1 MNTAEGSTAG
11 APPYDQHPT
20 APLTA
25 PLSGRPAE
33 GRAAARVRDLHLT
46 DSVRSAR
53 VDARA
58 QGGQAGTWMP
68 YLPASGSPYCPPGV
82 DPAALVWAETV
93 APGGYTHKVLAR
105 GTRLRFDDPTGDAC
119 AHLLLFNA
127 LEPVERL
134 NVADTQKIP
143 WQAYLGENHP
153 LLSGDGRVL
162 AVVSG
167 DSSGRHDA
175 FCGTSTDAWNA
186 RKYGDARPEGPS
198 PSGRGLFLKAAA
210 KHGLSRRDLPPGVS
224 FFQGVRVEADGTLAW
239 QGSAGP
245 GTYVELVAELPL
257 LVLVANVAHPL
268 DPRPGY
274 VVGPLRVHAWRGEP
288 TGPDEP
294 RFTATPELHR
304 AYLNTA
310 DYCEARGL

>member
-1 MNTAEGSTAG
+1 MTKTEGPRPGTQHGLQATGNPLQEPAIGQPPAG
-11 APPYDQHPT
+11 
-20 APLTA
+20 
-25 PLSGRPAE
+25 
-33 GRAAARVRDLHLT
+33 VRDLHLT
-46 DSVRSAR
+46 DSVSSAR
-53 VDARA
+53 DDARA
-58 QGGQAGTWMP
+58 QGGQAGEWMP
-68 YLPASGSPYCPPGV
+68 YLPASASPHCPPGV

-105 GTRLRFDDPTGDAC
+105 GSRLRFDDPTGDAC

-143 WQAYLGENHP
+143 WQAYLGVNHP

-162 AVVSG
+162 AVVTG

-175 FCGTSTDAWNA
+175 FCGTTTDAWNE

-198 PSGRGLFLKAAA
+198 PSGRGLFIKAAA
-210 KHGLSRRDLPPGVS
+210 KHGLSRRDLPPSLS
-224 FFQGVRVEADGTLAW
+224 FFQGVRVEADGALTR

-245 GTYVELVAELPL
+245 GAHVELVAEMPL
-257 LVLVANVAHPL
+257 LVLVANVTHPL
-268 DPRPGY
+268 DPRSEY
-274 VVGPLRVHAWRGEP
+274 VVGPLRVHAWRGLA
-288 TGPDEP
+288 TGPDQE

-304 AYLNTA
+304 AYLNTV